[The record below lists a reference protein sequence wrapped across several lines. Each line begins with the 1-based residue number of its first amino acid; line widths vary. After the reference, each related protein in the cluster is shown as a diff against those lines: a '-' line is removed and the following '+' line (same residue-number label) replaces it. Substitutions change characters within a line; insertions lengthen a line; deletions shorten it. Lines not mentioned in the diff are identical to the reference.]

1 LAETTTRTPRS
12 LALVVLAAGKGKRM
26 RSATPKVLHE
36 VCGRPVLWHVLQAG
50 LAAKPTKVIVVVG
63 HGADDVREA
72 VASWGIVPKPTFVVQ
87 RPQGGTGHAVIV
99 ARRAVGRATDV
110 LVANGDFDPVTHD
123 DVRGLVRAH
132 RRTRSAATLLTAEL
146 DDPGSYGR
154 VIRDGR
160 GRFVEIDED
169 LETPGA
175 AAIREVGTN
184 WIAFDR
190 RALYE
195 ALPGLDTRNR
205 QRERYL
211 NRVYPILRER
221 GQKVTAVLGDTGG
234 VMGANSRSGLAGL
247 DALLRRRINE
257 AHMAAGVTIVDPAAT
272 YIDADVTIG
281 PETVIRP
288 MTFLEGPTEI
298 GAGCDIGPSVRLV
311 ETEVGDGAAVTFS
324 VAELAVI
331 GEGASVGPFAR
342 LRPGTELAAGAH
354 VGSYVEI
361 KASTV
366 GEGAKVPHLSYV
378 GDAEIGARAN
388 LGAGTVT
395 VNYDGYAKHR
405 TVVGSGAR
413 IGSDTML
420 VAPVTVGDGAV
431 TGAGSVITKDVP
443 AGALAVERGEQR
455 TVEGYR
461 ERQDATRAT
470 RARRGRSTK
479 RSEGGR

>member
-1 LAETTTRTPRS
+1 MAETTRRTSRS
-12 LALVVLAAGKGKRM
+12 LALVVLAAGKGTRM

-63 HGADDVREA
+63 HDADDVREA
-72 VASWGIVPKPTFVVQ
+72 VTSWGITPKPTFVVQ
-87 RPQGGTGHAVIV
+87 RPQVGTGHAVMV
-99 ARRAVGRATDV
+99 AQRAVGRATEV
-110 LVANGDFDPVTHD
+110 LVANGDFDPVTDD
-123 DVRGLVRAH
+123 DVRALLRAH
-132 RRTRSAATLLTAEL
+132 RRSRSAATLLTAEL

-169 LETPGA
+169 LDTPGA
-175 AAIREVGTN
+175 DAIREVGTN

-190 RALYE
+190 RALYD

-211 NRVYPILRER
+211 NRVYPILRDR
-221 GQKVTAVLGDTGG
+221 GRKVTAVLGDTGG
-234 VMGANSRSGLAGL
+234 VMGANSRSGIAGL

-257 AHMAAGVTIVDPAAT
+257 AHMEAGVTIVDPATT

-281 PETVIRP
+281 PDTVIRP

-298 GAGCDIGPSVRLV
+298 GAGCEIGPSVRLV
-311 ETEVGDGAAVTFS
+311 DTEVGDRCTISFS
-324 VAELAVI
+324 VAELAVL
-331 GEGASVGPFAR
+331 GDGVEVGPFAH
-342 LRPGTELAAGAH
+342 LRANAQLLDGSV
-354 VGSYVEI
+354 VGNFVEV
-361 KASTV
+361 KDSTL
-366 GEGAKVPHLSYV
+366 GPGAKAKHLTYL
-378 GDAEIGARAN
+378 GNAEIGDGAN
-388 LGAGTVT
+388 VGAGTVT

-405 TVVGSGAR
+405 TVVGSAAR

-431 TGAGSVITKDVP
+431 TGAGSVITRDVP

-461 ERQDATRAT
+461 ERQDATRAD
-470 RARRGRSTK
+470 RARRGRST
-479 RSEGGR
+479 RRGEGGR